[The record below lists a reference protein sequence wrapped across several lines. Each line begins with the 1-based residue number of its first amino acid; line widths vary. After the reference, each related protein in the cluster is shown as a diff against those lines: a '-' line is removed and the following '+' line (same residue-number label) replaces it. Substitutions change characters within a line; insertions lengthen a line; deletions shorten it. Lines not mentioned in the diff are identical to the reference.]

1 MTHPPRPWSLRKRLT
16 WRVLLLVVGGWIAT
30 ILLSALVLDHEM
42 NEMFDE
48 ELLALVETSISYLD
62 TVQGAGIPRTL
73 GVETS
78 NGERILRILSPD
90 QPYASAPWP
99 PLATDGFHDAA
110 GWRILRRTAEGSVIE
125 VAHSTD
131 WRREEMFEAAAA
143 FLYLAIPLVLMLLF
157 GLRQFVAQTTAP
169 VTALASA
176 VAGRRPDDLSP
187 VGSGGLPQELRPL
200 AEAFDG
206 YLARIGTLRKAER
219 DFVANAA
226 HELRTPL
233 AALRGRLELS
243 SDPDAMAAVETVDAL
258 TRRVE
263 RLLQLARLEAGV
275 GIGRGPSDLLR
286 ILRLLIDDMRPTGRH
301 PIRLDDSDLDQL
313 IVPNDADALAILLR
327 NLLENA
333 LEHGTGEVRMR
344 LAPNAMLTIENP
356 TTRDSLPLERFE
368 RGEGSGGLGL
378 GLSIIDA
385 MADAMQV
392 PITRTVKDGR
402 VRYELRFALHRPEHP
417 PA

>member
-1 MTHPPRPWSLRKRLT
+1 
-16 WRVLLLVVGGWIAT
+16 LLVVGGWIAT
-30 ILLSALVLDHEM
+30 ILLSAVVLDHEM

-48 ELLALVETSISYLD
+48 ELLALVETSINYLD

-90 QPYASAPWP
+90 QPYAPAPWP
-99 PLATDGFHDAA
+99 PLAADGFHDAA
-110 GWRILRRTAEGSVIE
+110 GWRVLRRTAEGSVIE

-176 VAGRRPDDLSP
+176 VAGRRPEDLSP

-286 ILRLLIDDMRPTGRH
+286 ILRLLIDDMRPASRH
-301 PIRLDDSDLDQL
+301 SIRLDDSDLDRL

-333 LEHGTGEVRMR
+333 LEHGTGEVRLR
-344 LAPNAMLTIENP
+344 LQPDATLTIENP
-356 TTRDSLPLERFE
+356 TTRGSLPMARFE
-368 RGEGSGGLGL
+368 RGEGSGGSGL

-385 MADAMQV
+385 MADTMQV
-392 PITRTVKDGR
+392 PTTRTVKDGR
-402 VRYELRFALHRPEHP
+402 VRYQLHFALHHPASP